1 VKELVEFLVRPLVE
15 DQDAMSV
22 SIVEGSASTLIELRV
37 SDADL
42 ESLQNA
48 DNADF
53 LAVQQ
58 VLAAAGGRR
67 KPILELID
75 PSDDSEEE

>member
-1 VKELVEFLVRPLVE
+1 MKELVEFLVRPLVE

>member
-1 VKELVEFLVRPLVE
+1 MKELVEFLVRPLVE
-15 DQDAMSV
+15 DEDALSV

-37 SDADL
+37 GEADL
-42 ESLQNA
+42 DSLQNA